1 MYQIRYIFSQ
11 QIIFLSLD
19 FLSICILNVFLI
31 SPDTGYVPKEVV
43 IVLNTGKE
51 TKWKKGHNF
60 HSYTVR
66 IIRTFL

>member
-19 FLSICILNVFLI
+19 FLSIYFLNIFLI

-51 TKWKKGHNF
+51 TK
-60 HSYTVR
+60 
-66 IIRTFL
+66 